1 MFSVVQPSNNK
12 GEVFQGSGKHE
23 SLCLK
28 LVHSFWKKPYDGNI
42 LHHVSS
48 ESVWCFPFLNIQVT
62 FLLDLVLPTV
72 FFLCHENYILIVSF
86 KLKVAHTE
94 AKKLR
99 LKCHDSISFKQEKL
113 LPVVSN
119 YPHFAVTIISPSIY
133 LLFSVVINCIIFL
146 PLGFCISRH
155 KCVWS
160 SIFFNTLGLLK
171 SFTLSTTLSVG
182 FANMVLL

>member
-1 MFSVVQPSNNK
+1 MKAKLKLKQVQYFLVTCCYPLDSHLSCVQCCPTFK
-12 GEVFQGSGKHE
+12 QQRWSFQGSGKHE
-23 SLCLK
+23 SLYLK

-113 LPVVSN
+113 LLVK
-119 YPHFAVTIISPSIY
+119 
-133 LLFSVVINCIIFL
+133 SVIT
-146 PLGFCISRH
+146 H
-155 KCVWS
+155 
-160 SIFFNTLGLLK
+160 TLQ
-171 SFTLSTTLSVG
+171 
-182 FANMVLL
+182 